1 MNRMFTLGVLAV
13 LSASVYAAGGSMN
26 GMAGF
31 RDAELLAQ
39 QARYDVVFELLRI
52 SHVLPLHERLKG
64 WRKVV

>member
-1 MNRMFTLGVLAV
+1 MHGTV
-13 LSASVYAAGGSMN
+13 GSMD
-26 GMAGF
+26 GF

-64 WRKVV
+64 WRKLV